1 MRLSFLGAART
12 VTGSQYLLRT
22 DHGRVLVD
30 CGMFQGRRHMR
41 EQNRMDF
48 HFNPAKIDHVIL
60 THAHIDHCG
69 LLPRLVANGFRG
81 RITTTEPSADLCEIL
96 LLDSAYIQEED
107 ARYDL
112 MKWQQHGRQGPP
124 PEPLYTQED
133 VPPTLDLLRVA
144 EYDETVQIAPWLR
157 ARFADAGHILG
168 AASVELWLGEG
179 ADVTKVVFSGDLGQA
194 GQPLLRDPQPVAEAD
209 YLIIESTYGNRLHA
223 PTEENRAAFARIVK
237 KTIERRAHLII
248 PAFAV
253 GRTQD
258 VLYELNKLVESGEVK
273 PVPVYLD
280 SPLAIRATKIVRKH
294 RDCFDAE
301 ARAML
306 AAGDQPTDFP
316 GLRFT
321 PSVEESKAINTTEGP
336 FIVIAA
342 SGMCTAGRIRHH
354 LRNHISHKD
363 DTMLLVGFQAAGTT
377 GRYLQ
382 DGGKDVKLFKE
393 WYPVKADIVS
403 LSGFSAHADLKGLV
417 DWASQVK
424 GVRGAFVTH
433 GEENACLDFAATLHR
448 RLGMKSYA
456 PEAGYTVELDA
467 KASPDEPTVEMKAI
481 WARPASEAE
490 LAL

>member
-1 MRLSFLGAART
+1 MRISFFGAART
-12 VTGSQYLLRT
+12 VTGSQYMLSTER
-22 DHGRVLVD
+22 GRVLVD

-69 LLPRLVANGFRG
+69 LLPRLVASGFSG
-81 RITTTEPSADLCEIL
+81 RVTTTEPTADLCEIL
-96 LLDSAYIQEED
+96 LLDSAHIQEED

-112 MKWQQHGRQGPP
+112 MKWQRHGRHGPP
-124 PEPLYTQED
+124 PQALYTKAD
-133 VPPTLDLLRVA
+133 IPPTLELLRAA

-157 ARFADAGHILG
+157 VRFTDAGHILG
-168 AASVELWLGEG
+168 SAIVELWLGEG
-179 ADVTKVVFSGDLGQA
+179 ADTTKVVFSGDLGQV

-209 YLIIESTYGNRLHA
+209 YLVIESTYGNRLHA
-223 PTEENRAAFARIVK
+223 PAAEHEAAFVRLVK
-237 KTIERRAHLII
+237 KTIQRRAHLII
-248 PAFAV
+248 PAFSV

-258 VLYELNKLVESGEVK
+258 VLYQLNKLVESGEIK
-273 PVPVYLD
+273 AVPVYLD

-301 ARAML
+301 AQAML
-306 AAGDQPTDFP
+306 AVGDQPTDFP

-336 FIVIAA
+336 FIVISA

-354 LRNHISHKD
+354 LRNHIGHKD
-363 DTMLLVGFQAAGTT
+363 DTVLLVGFQAAGTT

-393 WYPVKADIVS
+393 WYPVKADVVS
-403 LSGFSAHADLKGLV
+403 LSGFSAHADLKGLL
-417 DWASQVK
+417 DWVSQVK
-424 GVRGAFVTH
+424 GVKGVFVTH
-433 GEENACLDFAATLHR
+433 GEESACLDFAATLHR
-448 RLGMKSYA
+448 KLGLKSYA
-456 PEAGYTVELDA
+456 PEADYTTDLGAEDA
-467 KASPDEPTVEMKAI
+467 DDATEEMKAI

-490 LAL
+490 TAL